1 MLVLCQHA
9 QIGEQR
15 RWEEGRDG
23 VCRMR
28 RGRLACQADVLTWS
42 APHQYGDGFG
52 ATLRLH
58 IGLEDVEDL
67 IDDLEQA
74 FHAML
79 AANR

>member
-1 MLVLCQHA
+1 M
-9 QIGEQR
+9 ER
-15 RWEEGRDG
+15 
-23 VCRMR
+23 
-28 RGRLACQADVLTWS
+28 
-42 APHQYGDGFG
+42 PHQYGDGFG